1 MDADGG
7 NLKQLTDEF
16 LAGEPALS
24 PDGAQIYFKIG
35 DSDKAYIA
43 RIPLDGGPPTRVS
56 KTPHNR
62 LGGPLVSPDGKSI
75 FCQFYDRSSSSP
87 WKTGIMNAETG
98 ELIRVFDFP
107 ISGTA
112 VWTMDSKALI
122 YSQRHNANLWRI
134 SIEGD
139 AKPQQL
145 SNFESGEI
153 KTFAVSPD
161 FKQFVISRG
170 R

>member
-1 MDADGG
+1 
-7 NLKQLTDEF
+7 
-16 LAGEPALS
+16 
-24 PDGAQIYFKIG
+24 
-35 DSDKAYIA
+35 
-43 RIPLDGGPPTRVS
+43 
-56 KTPHNR
+56 
-62 LGGPLVSPDGKSI
+62 
-75 FCQFYDRSSSSP
+75 
-87 WKTGIMNAETG
+87 MNAETG

-134 SIEGD
+134 AIEGD

-153 KTFAVSPD
+153 KTFAVSLRLQTIRHLTGTVTYEVVLLEKVLSWIID
-161 FKQFVISRG
+161 ARNQDESRTLYGRWTLATDRG
-170 R
+170 RVCNCESLRLCTRGSMNKEPASPVRQHGRFVCQDSS